1 MKPAN
6 PQRPPLVPIDSAPLL
21 ALQRDLAQ
29 VMARDAGRLRAH
41 WQRVRSQAQ
50 AGTLT
55 APALTALREEIA
67 KSLAQVQTRASS
79 VPTLRWDQSLP
90 VACAADRIIAL
101 IERHPVVVI
110 AGETGSGKTTQ
121 LPKLCLAAGR
131 GRRGLIGCTQPRR
144 IAARSVARRVAEE
157 LATEVG
163 GLIGFQVR
171 FNDQVG
177 ERALIKFMTDGIL
190 LAETRSDR
198 LLNAYDTLIV
208 DEAHERSLNIDFLLG
223 YLKRLL
229 LRRPDLKLI
238 VTSATIDTER
248 FSKHF
253 GDAPVVQVEGRGFP
267 VSVRYRPP
275 LAAAE
280 VAAVGSGK
288 GRASRAES
296 APEPLLAAVDEIS
309 RDDPLGDIL
318 VFLPGEREIR
328 DAHDL
333 LSRQRYRETEV
344 LPLYARLSNRDQD
357 RIFHPGTGRRIV
369 LTTNVAET
377 SLTVP
382 RIRYVIDSGQARI
395 NRYSHRQK
403 VQRLQIEAISQASA
417 NQRMGRCGRVGPGIC
432 YRLYDQADFLARPT
446 YTDPEILR
454 SSLAGVIL
462 TMLSLG
468 LGAIEQFPFLEAPSE
483 RAINEGY
490 AELLELGAIT
500 GDRRQLTAIGGQ
512 MARLPIDVKLARMLI
527 AASALG
533 ALRELIVIAAFLSIQ
548 DPRERP
554 AEARAAAD
562 AAQVG
567 FSDPKS
573 DFVGVQKLWAA
584 YTLAHA
590 DLTQSKLRDWCER
603 HFLSFMRMREWRE
616 LHRQLLVQCDALAL
630 PLAGTAAS
638 YEAVHRALITG
649 LPSQLGRKD
658 EKGIYHGPRGR
669 RFNIF
674 PGSGL
679 AKSPPQWLLS
689 ATLLDTQKLYGITNA
704 MIEPAW
710 VIEQLPHL
718 IKRSYQ
724 DPHWQRQRGQVQ
736 AFEQVS
742 LFGLMLVERRPVHY
756 GSIDPVAAR
765 AIFIAEALVPCEID
779 TRTPL
784 MAHNRS
790 VLAAA
795 REEEARQRRH
805 GLLRD
810 EAALAD
816 WWEARLPAAIVT
828 ANALD
833 AYLRRATPEQAQALQ
848 WQLQDVLAAGSSAA
862 EQFPTQWL
870 QGRERFRLSYVFDP
884 GQADDG
890 VTLHLPLAWLN
901 AVAAERLDWLVPGLL
916 EGKVAE
922 LIRAL
927 PKNLRRN
934 FVPAPDFARAFIA
947 AETSRDGNLYDVLGG
962 YLQRITGVPVTRAEW
977 HAAASQLAPH
987 WRLRIVLQDQP
998 QRSLAEGRDLIVL
1011 RQQFGE
1017 RARGAFAEQTAADFA
1032 VTDLRT
1038 FPAQAIPEQ
1047 VTAASGMRAYP
1058 ALVDRGHRVDLAV
1071 FEQPDIARSAH
1082 VAGLHRLLRL
1092 ALAEKHKQVRKS
1104 LALTPKLALA
1114 YTPLAAPEQLRD
1126 DIVEGALEDLLRRDP
1141 GNARTLEAFRS
1152 SADGIARQLSAEASE
1167 RLHAVEAS
1175 LVAYAELMPRLRP
1188 GLMGFAS
1195 ANLDDLREQLG
1206 RLLFP
1211 GFARQFSLPRLRE
1224 LPRYLNAMRLRAERL
1239 AMDPRKDQ
1247 ARMLGVRDLEAQ
1259 WRAALGRLG
1268 SPAAAADPQP
1278 LAGAAAGDPRR
1289 AAVEAIRWS
1298 IEELRVQVFAQELRT
1313 REVVSE
1319 KRIQRALEA
1328 LAHD

>member
-1 MKPAN
+1 MNLAKIRTAPSE
-6 PQRPPLVPIDSAPLL
+6 QTDGTPLH
-21 ALQRDLAQ
+21 ALRLNLDRA
-29 VMARDAGRLRAH
+29 MARDHGRLRAQ
-41 WQRVRSQAQ
+41 WERARSQAQ
-50 AGTLT
+50 AGTL
-55 APALTALREEIA
+55 AAEALTVLDQAIA
-67 KSLAQVQTRASS
+67 KSVAQVQSRAAS
-79 VPTLRWDQSLP
+79 VPTIRLDESLP
-90 VACAADRIIAL
+90 VARASERIIEL
-101 IERHPVVVI
+101 IRRHPVVVI

-131 GRRGLIGCTQPRR
+131 GHSGMIGCTQPRR

-157 LATEVG
+157 LGTEVG
-163 GLIGFQVR
+163 GLVGFQVR
-171 FNDQVG
+171 FTDQVG
-177 ERALIKFMTDGIL
+177 ERALVKFMTDGIL

-198 LLNAYDTLIV
+198 LLSAYDTLIV

-229 LRRPDLKLI
+229 VRRPDLKVI

-253 GDAPVVQVEGRGFP
+253 DDAPVVQVEGRGFP

-275 LAAAE
+275 QSTHEIAIA
-280 VAAVGSGK
+280 SPGK
-288 GRASRAES
+288 GRSARAES
-296 APEPLLAAVDEIS
+296 APDPLLAVVDEIS
-309 RDDPLGDIL
+309 RDDPLGDVL

-328 DAHDL
+328 DAHDA
-333 LSRQRYRETEV
+333 LSRRQYRETEV

-357 RIFHPGTGRRIV
+357 RIFHPGPQRRIV

-403 VQRLQIEAISQASA
+403 VQRLQIEPISQASA
-417 NQRMGRCGRVGPGIC
+417 NQRMGRCGRVGPGIG
-432 YRLYDQADFLARPT
+432 YRLYDEADFLARPA

-490 AELLELGAIT
+490 AELLELGAIAS
-500 GDRRQLTAIGGQ
+500 DRRQLTAIGRQ

-527 AASALG
+527 AASVLG

-562 AAQVG
+562 AAHAG

-573 DFVGVQKLWAA
+573 DFVGVQKLWTA
-584 YTLAHA
+584 YAVAHA

-616 LHRQLLVQCDALAL
+616 LHRQLLLQCDALAM
-630 PLAGTAAS
+630 PLAAGAAS

-658 EKGIYHGPRGR
+658 EKGVYHGPRGR
-669 RFNIF
+669 RFSIF

-679 AKSPPQWLLS
+679 AKHPPLWLLS

-704 MIEPAW
+704 SIEPPW

-724 DPHWQRQRGQVQ
+724 DPHWDRQRGQVQ

-756 GSIDPVAAR
+756 GSIDPAAAR

-779 TRTPL
+779 MRTPL
-784 MAHNRS
+784 MEHNRR
-790 VLAAA
+790 VLAQAH
-795 REEEARQRRH
+795 EEEARQRRH

-810 EAALAD
+810 DAELAA
-816 WWEARLPAAIVT
+816 WWEARLPVAIVT

-833 AYLRRATPEQAQALQ
+833 AYVRRATAEQVKALQ
-848 WQLQDVLAAGSSAA
+848 WQLDDVLAAGSSAA
-862 EQFPTQWL
+862 EQFPVQL
-870 QGRERFRLSYVFDP
+870 VQGRERFRLSYVFDP
-884 GQADDG
+884 GQGDDG
-890 VTLHLPLAWLN
+890 VTLQLPLAWLN
-901 AVAAERLDWLVPGLL
+901 AVAAERLGWLVPGLL
-916 EGKVAE
+916 EAKVAE

-927 PKNLRRN
+927 PKALRRN

-947 AETSRDGNLYDVLGG
+947 AETGRDGDLCEVLGA
-962 YLQRITGVPVTRAEW
+962 YLQRITGVAVAKVEWLVAAKLLPV
-977 HAAASQLAPH
+977 H
-987 WRLRIVLQDQP
+987 LRMRICLQDEQ
-998 QRSLAEGRDLIVL
+998 QCALAEGRDLGEL
-1011 RQQFGE
+1011 RRLFGE
-1017 RARGAFAEQTAADFA
+1017 RARSAFAEQTAADFA
-1032 VTDLRT
+1032 ATDLRA
-1038 FPAQAIPEQ
+1038 FPAQAIPVQ
-1047 VTAASGMRAYP
+1047 VTAASGLRAYP

-1071 FEQPDIARSAH
+1071 FEQAEVAERAH
-1082 VAGLHRLLRL
+1082 AGGLRRLLRL
-1092 ALAEKHKQVRKS
+1092 ALAEKHKQLRKS
-1104 LALTPKLALA
+1104 LRLTTKLALA

-1126 DIVEGALEDLLRRDP
+1126 DIVEGALDDLLRRDP
-1141 GNARTLEAFRS
+1141 GTARTLESFRS
-1152 SADGIARQLSAEASE
+1152 SADAIAGQLSALASE
-1167 RLHAVEAS
+1167 RLQAVEAS
-1175 LVAYAELMPRLRP
+1175 LTEYAELMPKLRP
-1188 GLMGFAS
+1188 GLMGFAI
-1195 ANLDDLREQLG
+1195 ANLEDLREQLG

-1211 GFARQFSLPRLRE
+1211 GFARQFALERLRE
-1224 LPRYLNAMRLRAERL
+1224 LPRYLKAMRLRAERL
-1239 AMDPRKDQ
+1239 HNDPRKDQ
-1247 ARMLGVRDLEAQ
+1247 ARMLSVRELEAQ
-1259 WRAALGRLG
+1259 LAAALSLAVPVAGVD
-1268 SPAAAADPQP
+1268 AAAESASA
-1278 LAGAAAGDPRR
+1278 AGVRNRLAAA
-1289 AAVEAIRWS
+1289 EAIRWS
-1298 IEELRVQVFAQELRT
+1298 IEELRVQVFAQELGT

-1328 LAHD
+1328 LARG